1 MQRERPA
8 LTGLIN
14 ALLVAAIL
22 SNVARWPDHHRMMI
36 RSRWFPT
43 VYYQSEILK
52 FSLRERRP
60 SPSLN
65 VEFSALYEY
74 LADR

>member
-1 MQRERPA
+1 
-8 LTGLIN
+8 LIN

-52 FSLRERRP
+52 SSLRERRL

-65 VEFSALYEY
+65 VEFGRSRSSSPTVEWS
-74 LADR
+74 RRVPT